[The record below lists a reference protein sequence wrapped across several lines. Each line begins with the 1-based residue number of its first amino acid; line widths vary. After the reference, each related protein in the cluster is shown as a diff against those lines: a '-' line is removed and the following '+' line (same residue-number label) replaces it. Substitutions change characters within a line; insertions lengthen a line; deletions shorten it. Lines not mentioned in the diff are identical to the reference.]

1 MRTDI
6 FYTNDFA
13 VAAANDTIY
22 GILIFLFYEPLYS
35 AFTIE
40 IPVSIAYIHITAAFV
55 FVQGISYFFVF
66 LNLQRN
72 IDIVKVG
79 LIYKSI
85 YSLLAFYYWF
95 ISQIPHPMFGIFG
108 IIDIVFVVL
117 FALYL
122 KDYEKVIMQAA

>member
-1 MRTDI
+1 MRTVT
-6 FYTNDFA
+6 FYRNVFA
-13 VAAANDTIY
+13 VAAAYDTIL
-22 GILIFLFYEPLYS
+22 GILFFLFYEPVYS
-35 AFTIE
+35 ALNIE
-40 IPVSIAYIHITAAFV
+40 IPVSTAYIHITAAFV
-55 FVQGISYFFVF
+55 FVQGLSYFFVF

-79 LIYKSI
+79 LIYKFI
-85 YSLLAFYYWF
+85 YALLAFYYWF

-122 KDYEKVIMQAA
+122 KDYKKVIMQAA